1 MTRTLALTAVAA
13 VFLSGCSAKY
23 VRDTDVPTLDK
34 PAMSTG
40 LDRADLDRLYNENIA
55 NLLSSPVMAEW
66 QNAAVRTGKKPAVAI
81 FPIVNETTEH
91 IDTQLDALL
100 SKLETQ
106 LVGTGALAVVS
117 RQRQQQLAEEL
128 RLQQSGAFDAAQS
141 AKLGRML
148 GAKYYVTGKIYDSA
162 ERTKGARRVQY
173 FLFMQ
178 VIELE
183 TSLVAWQKEAALSK
197 GLLK

>member
-1 MTRTLALTAVAA
+1 MKRFLSVVAVAGI
-13 VFLSGCSAKY
+13 LTGCGGAKY

-40 LDRADLDRLYNENIA
+40 LDRADLDRLYNENVQA
-55 NLLSSPVMAEW
+55 LLNSPVMAQW
-66 QNAAVRTGKKPAVAI
+66 QLAHASGKKPTVAI
-81 FPIVNETTEH
+81 FPMVNETTEH
-91 IDTQLDALL
+91 IDTQLSALL

-106 LVGTGALAVVS
+106 LVGTGSVAVVS
-117 RQRQQQLAEEL
+117 RERQQQLADEL
-128 RLQQSGAFDAAQS
+128 RIQTSAAFDPAQA

-148 GAKYYVTGKIYDSA
+148 GAKYYVTGKVYDSA
-162 ERTKGARRVQY
+162 ERVKNARRVQY

-183 TSLVAWQKEAALSK
+183 TSVVAWQKESSLSK
-197 GLLK
+197 GLLR

>member
-1 MTRTLALTAVAA
+1 M
-13 VFLSGCSAKY
+13 CI
-23 VRDTDVPTLDK
+23 RDR
-34 PAMSTG
+34 STG
-40 LDRADLDRLYNENIA
+40 LDRADLERLYNENIQT
-55 NLLSSPVMAEW
+55 LLASPVMAEW
-66 QNAAVRTGKKPAVAI
+66 QNAAVKTGKKSVVAI

-100 SKLETQ
+100 SKMETQ
-106 LVGTGALAVVS
+106 LVGTGALSVVS

-128 RLQQSGAFDAAQS
+128 RLQQSGAFDAAQP